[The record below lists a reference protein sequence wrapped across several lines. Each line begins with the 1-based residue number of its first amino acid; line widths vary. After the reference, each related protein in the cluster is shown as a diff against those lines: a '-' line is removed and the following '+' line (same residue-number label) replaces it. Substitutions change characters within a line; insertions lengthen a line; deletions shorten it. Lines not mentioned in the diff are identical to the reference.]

1 MKIISLIISAVLLAF
16 SLYAVIVRTKKNKDG
31 KNHVL
36 PPAYA
41 FWIILVL
48 SFLYAPASFALVI
61 VNKTVPVDM
70 FLIHV
75 FFFLALGL
83 SLFALSNCDCV
94 FDGGGCVFTT
104 VIGSKREY
112 AYSDFVAFTVGI
124 SKSNYTIK
132 TSDGKTM
139 HFDNSSDGFDEFL
152 HTALKKN
159 RSFKFEDK
167 RNENS
172 DRPDPY
178 NHNVIHGWLFFILY
192 AAFALGGIAGTV
204 YGADRI
210 KDAFAVKEYTHGTG
224 VFVECNLV
232 DYSFF
237 NAEVALT
244 MKDGTVLKSR
254 RSLGKYYNP
263 YELCDGK
270 TEYELTLY
278 GDYIISI
285 YRGGR
290 EYLTAEQSEAAYR
303 NGEILTGVITAAI
316 SQLFILLFI
325 LSLAVGRNPKKHP
338 LLYNVMF
345 YKDFRQEKPYLR

>member
-1 MKIISLIISAVLLAF
+1 MKIL
-16 SLYAVIVRTKKNKDG
+16 
-31 KNHVL
+31 
-36 PPAYA
+36 
-41 FWIILVL
+41 
-48 SFLYAPASFALVI
+48 
-61 VNKTVPVDM
+61 
-70 FLIHV
+70 
-75 FFFLALGL
+75 
-83 SLFALSNCDCV
+83 
-94 FDGGGCVFTT
+94 
-104 VIGSKREY
+104 
-112 AYSDFVAFTVGI
+112 DFVI
-124 SKSNYTIK
+124 RKTI
-132 TSDGKTM
+132 
-139 HFDNSSDGFDEFL
+139 
-152 HTALKKN
+152 KN
-159 RSFKFEDK
+159 RSFKYEDK

-204 YGADRI
+204 YGVYRI

-285 YRGGR
+285 YRGGK

-345 YKDFRQEKPYLR
+345 YKDF

>member
-1 MKIISLIISAVLLAF
+1 
-16 SLYAVIVRTKKNKDG
+16 
-31 KNHVL
+31 
-36 PPAYA
+36 
-41 FWIILVL
+41 
-48 SFLYAPASFALVI
+48 
-61 VNKTVPVDM
+61 
-70 FLIHV
+70 
-75 FFFLALGL
+75 
-83 SLFALSNCDCV
+83 
-94 FDGGGCVFTT
+94 
-104 VIGSKREY
+104 
-112 AYSDFVAFTVGI
+112 
-124 SKSNYTIK
+124 
-132 TSDGKTM
+132 M